1 MLAGWNMS
9 RWKGLPAEL
18 DPRARQLVAQMR
30 RLKDHS
36 GLSLTQLAAKTGYS
50 RSSWERYL
58 GGRLLPPEAAVEQ
71 LAHTA
76 GADPARL
83 LALREVAA
91 AAWTEPSAPHAA
103 AEPTAEAAAPSSTPA
118 PRRARHALIAV
129 AVVAVVVGAALLAV
143 LRPWENDGPRHA
155 PSALPTYT
163 CHIVRR
169 AGHWYAGNSATHDAV
184 LQQGMVGP
192 EVAEAQ
198 CLLQR
203 AGYPPGGIDGIFG
216 DLTQRAVE
224 RIQSASGL
232 VVDGKVGPH
241 TWGALRG

>member
-1 MLAGWNMS
+1 MS
-9 RWKGLPAEL
+9 RWRGLPEEL
-18 DPRARQLVAQMR
+18 DPRARQLVVQLR
-30 RLKDHS
+30 GLKDHS

-71 LAHTA
+71 LARTA

-91 AAWTEPSAPHAA
+91 SAWARPPVPETDIDAPV
-103 AEPTAEAAAPSSTPA
+103 EEAEASSPA
-118 PRRARHALIAV
+118 GRRGPRTALAVTV
-129 AVVAVVVGAALLAV
+129 AVVAVAVGAALLVV
-143 LRPWENDGPRHA
+143 LRPWQDGGPRHA
-155 PSALPTYT
+155 ASTLPTYT
-163 CHIVRR
+163 CHIEQR
-169 AGHWYAGNSATHDAV
+169 AGHWYAGLSTTSDAV

-192 EVAEAQ
+192 DVAEAQ
-198 CLLQR
+198 CLLRR
-203 AGYPPGGIDGIFG
+203 AGYPPGGIDGIYG
-216 DLTQRAVE
+216 DLTERAVK
-224 RIQSASGL
+224 RVQSASGL

>member
-1 MLAGWNMS
+1 MLTGWSMS
-9 RWKGLPAEL
+9 RWKGLPGEL
-18 DPRARQLVAQMR
+18 DPRARQLVVQLR

-71 LAHTA
+71 LAHTV

-91 AAWTEPSAPHAA
+91 AAW
-103 AEPTAEAAAPSSTPA
+103 AEPRVPDAAPEQTVEAAPLITPA
-118 PRRARHALIAV
+118 RRRGRRTLIAV
-129 AVVAVVVGAALLAV
+129 AVAAVAVGAALLAV
-143 LRPWENDGPRHA
+143 LRPWEDSGPRHA
-155 PSALPTYT
+155 TNALPTYT
-163 CHIVRR
+163 CHIMRR
-169 AGHWYAGNSATHDAV
+169 AGHWYAGNSTTNDAV
-184 LQQGMVGP
+184 IQQGMVGP

-216 DLTQRAVE
+216 DLTERAVE
-224 RIQSASGL
+224 RIQNASGL

>member
-1 MLAGWNMS
+1 MS
-9 RWKGLPAEL
+9 RWKELPEGL
-18 DPRARQLVAQMR
+18 DPRARQLVVR
-30 RLKDHS
+30 LRGLKDHS

-58 GGRLLPPEAAVEQ
+58 GGRLPPPEAAVEQ
-71 LAHTA
+71 LARTV

-91 AAWTEPSAPHAA
+91 EAWTEPSVPDAA
-103 AEPTAEAAAPSSTPA
+103 AKAAAPPTSPA
-118 PRRARHALIAV
+118 RRRGRRT
-129 AVVAVVVGAALLAV
+129 VVAVVVAAVAVGAALLAV
-143 LRPWENDGPRHA
+143 LRPWEDRRPRTA
-155 PSALPTYT
+155 PGALPTYT
-163 CHIVRR
+163 CHIEHR
-169 AGHWYAGNSATHDAV
+169 AGHWYAGNSTTDDAV

-203 AGYPPGGIDGIFG
+203 AGYPPGGIDGIYG
-216 DLTQRAVE
+216 DLTERAVK
-224 RIQSASGL
+224 RVQSAFGL